1 MLTWNYFSS
10 RKWILNL
17 SKSTIMQWNLTRE
30 IMYCNTGFFKAFL
43 QVFCEFAMI
52 SHYELKTLHYQ
63 EVIIASSWVPVMLC
77 LSWRENLH
85 S

>member
-1 MLTWNYFSS
+1 MEET
-10 RKWILNL
+10 
-17 SKSTIMQWNLTRE
+17 
-30 IMYCNTGFFKAFL
+30 TGFFKAFL